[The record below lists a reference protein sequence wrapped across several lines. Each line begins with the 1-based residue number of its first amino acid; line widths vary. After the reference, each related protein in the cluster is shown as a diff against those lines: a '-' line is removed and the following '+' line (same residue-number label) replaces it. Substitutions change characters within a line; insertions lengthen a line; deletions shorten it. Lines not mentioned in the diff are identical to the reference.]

1 MEIKTLPCNKAKYG
15 SKRPMD
21 NLYII
26 IHYTGNDGDTAL
38 NNATYYHRDTP
49 KTSAHFFVDDK
60 DIYSSVPLT
69 HTAYSVGGDK
79 YESCSWTGGGTM
91 HGIIKNTNSINIEM
105 CDNSPKD
112 GKISI
117 TEKTRKN
124 TEDLVVDLMLKYN
137 IPLERIYRHFDVTG
151 KICPAYFVPYGEHEN
166 DGQDYWEFFKANIKE
181 KYEARINKNFQD
193 ILIEKGILD
202 SRVSDADRIW
212 NAKLLYNTLKF
223 LKKI

>member
-1 MEIKTLPCNKAKYG
+1 
-15 SKRPMD
+15 
-21 NLYII
+21 
-26 IHYTGNDGDTAL
+26 
-38 NNATYYHRDTP
+38 
-49 KTSAHFFVDDK
+49 
-60 DIYSSVPLT
+60 
-69 HTAYSVGGDK
+69 
-79 YESCSWTGGGTM
+79 M

-112 GKISI
+112 GKISL

-151 KICPAYFVPYGEHEN
+151 KICPAYFIPYGEHES
-166 DGQDYWEFFKANIKE
+166 DGQDYWEFFKSNIKE
-181 KYEARINKNFQD
+181 KYEARMNKDFQD
-193 ILIEKGILD
+193 ILIENGILD
-202 SRVSDADRIW
+202 SRVSDADKIW

>member
-1 MEIKTLPCNKAKYG
+1 MEIKTLPCNKANYG
-15 SKRPMD
+15 SKRSLD

-38 NNATYYHRDTP
+38 NNVTYYHRDTS

-60 DIYSSVPLT
+60 DVYSSVPLT
-69 HTAYSVGGDK
+69 HAAYSVGGLK
-79 YESCSWTGGGTM
+79 YGSCPWSGGGTM

-112 GKISI
+112 GKIVL
-117 TEKTRKN
+117 TEKTREN
-124 TEDLVVDLMLKYN
+124 TEDLVVDLMLLYN

-151 KICPAYFVPYGEHEN
+151 KICPAYFVPYGEHES
-166 DGQDYWEFFKANIKE
+166 DGQDRWESFKSNIKE
-181 KYEARINKNFQD
+181 KYESRIHKDFQD

-212 NAKLLYNTLKF
+212 HAKLLYNTLKF

>member
-1 MEIKTLPCNKAKYG
+1 MEIKTFLCNKANYG
-15 SKRPMD
+15 PSRPMD

-38 NNATYYHRDTP
+38 NNATYYLCDTP

-69 HTAYSVGGDK
+69 HTAYSVGGRK
-79 YESCSWTGGGTM
+79 YASCSWTGGGTM

-112 GKISI
+112 GKIAL
-117 TEKTRKN
+117 TEKTREN

-166 DGQDYWEFFKANIKE
+166 DGQNNWESFRSNIKE
-181 KYEARINKNFQD
+181 KYEARIHKDFQGV
-193 ILIEKGILD
+193 LIEKGILD

-212 NAKLLYNTLKF
+212 QAKLLYNTLKF
-223 LKKI
+223 LEKI

>member
-1 MEIKTLPCNKAKYG
+1 MEIKTLLCNKDNYG

-69 HTAYSVGGDK
+69 HTAYSVGGRK
-79 YESCSWTGGGTM
+79 YGSCQWSGGGTM

-105 CDNSPKD
+105 CDSSPKD
-112 GKISI
+112 GKISL

-151 KICPAYFVPYGEHEN
+151 KICPAYFVPYGGHEN
-166 DGQDYWEFFKANIKE
+166 DGQDYWEFFKLNIKE
-181 KYEARINKNFQD
+181 KYEARMNKDFQD

-202 SRVSDADRIW
+202 SRVSDANRIW
-212 NAKLLYNTLKF
+212 HAKLLYNTLKF
-223 LKKI
+223 LEKI

>member
-1 MEIKTLPCNKAKYG
+1 
-15 SKRPMD
+15 MD

-26 IHYTGNDGDTAL
+26 IHYTGNDGDTAF

-49 KTSAHFFVDDK
+49 KASAHFFVDDK

-69 HTAYSVGGDK
+69 HTAYSVGGHK
-79 YESCSWTGGGTM
+79 YGSCPWSGGGTM

-112 GKISI
+112 GKIVL
-117 TEKTRKN
+117 TEKTREN

-151 KICPAYFVPYGEHEN
+151 KICPAYFIQYGEHES
-166 DGQDYWEFFKANIKE
+166 DGQDRWESFKSNIKE
-181 KYEARINKNFQD
+181 KYEARMNKDFQD
-193 ILIEKGILD
+193 ILIENGILD
-202 SRVSDADRIW
+202 SRVSDVDRIW
-212 NAKLLYNTLKF
+212 HAKLLYNTLKF
-223 LKKI
+223 LEKI

>member
-1 MEIKTLPCNKAKYG
+1 MEIKTLLCNKANYG
-15 SKRPMD
+15 SKRQMD

-69 HTAYSVGGDK
+69 HTAYSVGGLK

-112 GKISI
+112 GKISL

-166 DGQDYWEFFKANIKE
+166 DGQDYWEFFKSNIKE
-181 KYEARINKNFQD
+181 KYEARMNKDFQD

-202 SRVSDADRIW
+202 SRVSDVDRIW
-212 NAKLLYNTLKF
+212 HAKLLYNTLKF
-223 LKKI
+223 LEKI

>member
-1 MEIKTLPCNKAKYG
+1 MEIKTLLCNKANYG

-69 HTAYSVGGDK
+69 HTAYSVGGRK

-105 CDNSPKD
+105 CDNSLKD
-112 GKISI
+112 GKITL

-151 KICPAYFVPYGEHEN
+151 KVCPAYFVTYGEHEN
-166 DGQDYWEFFKANIKE
+166 DGQDYWEFFKSNIKE
-181 KYEARINKNFQD
+181 KYEARIHKDFQD

-202 SRVSDADRIW
+202 SRVSDIDRIW
-212 NAKLLYNTLKF
+212 QAKLLYNTLKF
-223 LKKI
+223 LEKI

>member
-1 MEIKTLPCNKAKYG
+1 MEIKTLPCNKANYG
-15 SKRPMD
+15 SKRLMD

-38 NNATYYHRDTP
+38 NNVTYYHRDTP

-69 HTAYSVGGDK
+69 NTAYSVGGSK
-79 YESCSWTGGGTM
+79 YESCSWSGGGTM

-105 CDNSPKD
+105 CDNPPKD
-112 GKISI
+112 GKISL

-151 KICPAYFVPYGEHEN
+151 KICPAYFIPYGEHES
-166 DGQDYWEFFKANIKE
+166 DGQDRWESFKSNIKE
-181 KYEARINKNFQD
+181 KYEAMMNKDFQD

-212 NAKLLYNTLKF
+212 HAKLLYNTLKF